1 MFQPQ
6 IAPEIFVLRPDFAA
20 LSLHVAGAANRPGD
34 AESGAALAGAIAA
47 LGEAPWAD
55 GHLEAWREAYRA
67 FGARPAKTPSSAEAL
82 RKRALRDGR
91 IGSANAVVDLYNAV
105 SLRYAVPVGGENA
118 RAYDGPPRL
127 CRATGREPFE
137 TMAEGAPRTEQP
149 EPGEVI
155 WCDARGVT
163 CRRWN
168 WRQGVRTRL
177 EPETQDMWFVL
188 ERLEPMPL
196 AALRD
201 AGRALLQGLLA
212 LAPSAVATAHL
223 HDAAHPEGA
232 AFPL

>member
-1 MFQPQ
+1 MFKPS
-6 IAPEIFVLRPDFAA
+6 ISADIFALRPDFAA
-20 LSLHVAGAANRPGD
+20 LSLHVEGAVNRPSD
-34 AESGAALAGAIAA
+34 AASAALLAEAISA
-47 LGEAPWAD
+47 LAEAPWAD
-55 GHLEAWREAYRA
+55 AHLEAWRDAYRA
-67 FGARPAKTPSSAEAL
+67 FGAKPAKTPCSAEAL

-91 IGSANAVVDLYNAV
+91 IGAANAVVDLYNAV

-118 RAYDGPPRL
+118 RAYAGPPL
-127 CRATGREPFE
+127 LLRATGQEPFE
-137 TMAEGAPRTEQP
+137 TMAEGLPRTEHP

-196 AALRD
+196 GALRD
-201 AGRALLQGLLA
+201 AGRALLQGLRA
-212 LAPSAVATAHL
+212 LAPAAAALAHL